1 MYVADLKLRQV
12 VQGAI
17 LRFEVELQL
26 ALEQV
31 LELQE
36 VVGWSNPYLR
46 SPDCSQDPFLDLPVI
61 AMVSRPS
68 YPH

>member
-1 MYVADLKLRQV
+1 MYVANLKLRQV
-12 VQGAI
+12 VQEAI
-17 LRFEVELQL
+17 LRIEVELQL

-36 VVGWSNPYLR
+36 VAGWSGLYLK
-46 SPDCSQDPFLDLPVI
+46 SLDCFQGPFPDLPVI